1 MDNVLQAQ
9 INNVKSLIDFKIKEI
24 DMINKELIILRDKL
38 AELEAQLPP
47 PNPEQINPV
56 DTN

>member
-9 INNVKSLIDFKIKEI
+9 INNVKSLIDFKIIEI
-24 DMINKELIILRDKL
+24 DTRNKELIILQDKL
-38 AELEAQLPP
+38 AELESQLPP
-47 PNPEQINPV
+47 PSPEQINPV

>member
-9 INNVKSLIDFKIKEI
+9 INNVKSLIDFKIIEI
-24 DMINKELIILRDKL
+24 DMRNKELIILQDKL

-47 PNPEQINPV
+47 HNPEQINPV